1 MTRTLTIHDID
12 APVSERLRAYAE
24 RGGKSLN
31 QSVKELLSAALGVTA
46 KPKMRFDNG
55 LRRFRGA
62 ISAKY
67 GDALLT
73 YVENADFSKIEAED
87 M

>member
-1 MTRTLTIHDID
+1 MSRTLTIHDMD

-31 QSVKELLSAALGVTA
+31 QAVKELLSAALGVTA

-55 LRRFRGA
+55 LRRFRGT
-62 ISAKY
+62 IPAKY
-67 GDALLT
+67 GDALLA
-73 YVENADFSKIEAED
+73 YVENADFSKVEAED